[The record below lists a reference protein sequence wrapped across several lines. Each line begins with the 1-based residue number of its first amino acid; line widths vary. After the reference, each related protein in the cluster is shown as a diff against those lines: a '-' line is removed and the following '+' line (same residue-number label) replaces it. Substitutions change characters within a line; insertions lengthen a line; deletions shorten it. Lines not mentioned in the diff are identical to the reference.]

1 MILLRLISRLPFS
14 VLYILA
20 DILFMI
26 SYYVIQYRKKIVRRN
41 LKNSFP
47 ENSLKAIKKIEK
59 EFYQNL
65 SDYTVETLK
74 LLTISPEEIQSRMR
88 YTNPEMVFDY
98 RDQNQSVIL
107 LSSHQFNWEW
117 LLASGTL
124 SLKMPIDFVYQ
135 TIKNSFFDQVMQT
148 CRTRF
153 GAYAIKRNQVARELI
168 KRKGILRGIAIVADQ
183 YPGRGNDK
191 KYPTRFL
198 NQETVFYYGSQQ
210 MALLTQFP
218 TLYGAVKRVK
228 RGYYTCTL
236 IKIDEPPYEKGT
248 ETVVENYARAVEKVI
263 MEYPSGWLWSHNRW
277 KKKYLNATGRKKTIS

>member
-20 DILFMI
+20 DLLFLL
-26 SYYVIQYRKKIVRRN
+26 SYYIIQYRKKLVRRN

-47 ENSLKAIKKIEK
+47 EKSLKAIKQIEK
-59 EFYQNL
+59 EFYRNL
-65 SDYTVETLK
+65 CDYAVETLK
-74 LLTISPEEIQSRMR
+74 LITISPEELQRRMR

-98 RDQNQSVIL
+98 RDKNQSVIL

-117 LLASGTL
+117 LLVSGTV
-124 SLKMPIDFVYQ
+124 SLQIPIDFVYQ
-135 TIKNSFFDQVMQT
+135 PIKNSIFDQFLQA

-153 GAYAIKRNQVARELI
+153 GAYAIRRNKVARELV
-168 KRKGILRGIAIVADQ
+168 KRKGIQRGIAIVADQ
-183 YPGRGNDK
+183 YPGRGQDK
-191 KYPTRFL
+191 KYPTMFL

-218 TLYGAVKRVK
+218 TLYGAVKKVK

-236 IKIDEPPYEKGT
+236 IKIDEPPYEKNS
-248 ETVVENYARAVEKVI
+248 ETVVENYARAVEKI
-263 MEYPSGWLWSHNRW
+263 IREYPSGWLWSHNRW
-277 KKKYLNATGRKKTIS
+277 KKRHLKAGGKQ